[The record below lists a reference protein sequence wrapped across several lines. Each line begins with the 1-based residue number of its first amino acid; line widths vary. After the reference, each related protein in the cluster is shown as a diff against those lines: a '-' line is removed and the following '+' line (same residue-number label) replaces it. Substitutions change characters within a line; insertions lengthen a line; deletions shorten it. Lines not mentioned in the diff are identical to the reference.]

1 MTAVR
6 DIATPPRQRGFTLI
20 EVVVA
25 TVITIEV
32 ILAALA
38 LFDFHNRL
46 ARVQGQVTDM
56 QQSLRVAQYEMVK
69 LTREAGRGGLPA
81 VLHPGQANQAYG
93 AVGVRNNV
101 TSSAD
106 SIAIGFSNSP
116 KALDGT
122 DVLIVRGA
130 FTLPIFTLDPSG
142 PGRFTLTGGTGTPA
156 TATGGSVIVCGLTPT
171 NVAQDITPL
180 IAAVSAAT
188 AAGQV
193 EPLILVGSRSDTD
206 FAVVELNPAN
216 SVVNANQPTCPASAT
231 FPNGIRVAFN
241 ITGDANANAFQ
252 QLGAVTGTSG
262 LPSLMSAGATLGVLE
277 EYRYYIRKETAL
289 NALGD
294 PVMHLSRAR
303 MYPGTETP
311 YYNDPTNLQV
321 DVADNLLDLQIAL
334 GVDLNGDGLIIEGGT
349 GVPPSALPPTTTDE
363 WIYNVAGDPT
373 FPVASPLLEVR
384 INTIAITGNPDPSY
398 QGPKLTQIEDHA
410 YVATD
415 YPNTLHGRCHRHR
428 LLTTVVGLR
437 NL

>member
-1 MTAVR
+1 MATVR
-6 DIATPPRQRGFTLI
+6 DAATPPRQRGFTLI

-25 TVITIEV
+25 TLITVEV

-81 VLHPGQANQAYG
+81 VLHAGKVNQAYG

-106 SIAIGFSNSP
+106 AIALGFSNSP
-116 KALDGT
+116 KAVDGT
-122 DVLIVRGA
+122 DILIVRGA

-142 PGRFTLTGGTGTPA
+142 PGRFVLTGGTGTPA
-156 TATGGSVIVCGLTPT
+156 TATAGSVIVCALTPT
-171 NVAQDITPL
+171 NIAQDITPL
-180 IAAVSAAT
+180 IAAVSAANS
-188 AAGQV
+188 AAQV
-193 EPLILVGSRSDTD
+193 EPLILVGSRSDVD
-206 FAVVELNPAN
+206 FAVVELNPAS
-216 SVVNANQPTCPASAT
+216 SVVNANQPTCPASAS
-231 FPNGIRVAFN
+231 FPNGIRIAFN
-241 ITGDANANAFQ
+241 ITGDANASAFQ
-252 QLGAVTGTSG
+252 QLGAVTTTTG
-262 LPSLMSAGATLGVLE
+262 LPPLMSAGATLGVLE
-277 EYRYYIRKETAL
+277 EYRYYIRKDTTL

-321 DVADNLLDLQIAL
+321 DVADNLLDLQVAL
-334 GVDLNGDGLIIEGGT
+334 GVDLNGDGLITEGGT
-349 GVPPSALPPTTTDE
+349 GVPPSKLPPTTTDE
-363 WIYNVAGDPT
+363 WIYNIAGDPT

-384 INTIAITGNPDPSY
+384 INTIATTGKPDPAY
-398 QGPKLTQIEDHA
+398 QGPKLTQVEDHA

-415 YPNTLHGRCHRHR
+415 FPNTFHGRCYRHR

>member
-1 MTAVR
+1 MATVR
-6 DIATPPRQRGFTLI
+6 DAATPPRQRGFTLI

-25 TVITIEV
+25 TLITVEV

-81 VLHPGQANQAYG
+81 VLHAGKVNQAYG

-106 SIAIGFSNSP
+106 AIALGFSNSP
-116 KALDGT
+116 KAVDGT
-122 DVLIVRGA
+122 DILIVRGA

-142 PGRFTLTGGTGTPA
+142 PGRFVLTGGTGTPA
-156 TATGGSVIVCGLTPT
+156 TATAGSVIVCALTPT
-171 NVAQDITPL
+171 NIAQDITPL
-180 IAAVSAAT
+180 IAAVSAANS
-188 AAGQV
+188 AAQV
-193 EPLILVGSRSDTD
+193 EPLILVGSRSDVD
-206 FAVVELNPAN
+206 FAVVELNPAS
-216 SVVNANQPTCPASAT
+216 SVVNANQPTCPASAS
-231 FPNGIRVAFN
+231 FPNGIRIAFN
-241 ITGDANANAFQ
+241 ITGDANASAFQ
-252 QLGAVTGTSG
+252 QLGAVTTTTG
-262 LPSLMSAGATLGVLE
+262 LPPLMSAGATLGVLE
-277 EYRYYIRKETAL
+277 EYRYYIRKDTTL

-321 DVADNLLDLQIAL
+321 DVADNLLDLQVAL
-334 GVDLNGDGLIIEGGT
+334 GVDLNGDGLITEGGT
-349 GVPPSALPPTTTDE
+349 GVPPSKLPPTTTDE

-384 INTIAITGNPDPSY
+384 INTIATTGKPDPAY
-398 QGPKLTQIEDHA
+398 QGPKLTQVEDHA

-415 YPNTLHGRCHRHR
+415 FPNTFHGRCYRHR